1 MAPLLEADRSPHV
14 SAAPS
19 PEPYL
24 VLIRLGGD
32 IAIKARE
39 TRRRFTTRL
48 ARNLKDALRQN
59 KLNAHIVRSHDRIR
73 IESTEPLPAELFA
86 RVMGVQS
93 ASPSRRHLVGDLDEV
108 VARGVEHFSD
118 LVRDRTFAVR
128 ARRVGNRTEI
138 PFRSGDVKRDLG
150 AALLPMARG
159 VDLDHPDVQVH
170 VELMHNSACYFS
182 ETLPGPGG
190 LPIGVEGRALAL
202 VSGGFDSAVAAWQMM
217 KRGVALDYLF
227 CNLGGQTHQLGTLR
241 VIQHIARNWSHG
253 TSPRFHSVDFD
264 AVSQDL
270 QTKVASRYRQVVLK
284 RLMLTAAE
292 RVASEIGAIA
302 LVTGD
307 AVGQVSSQTL
317 QNMAVISEAT
327 RFPILRPLVGM
338 NKDEILAIAR
348 RIETFDL
355 SKVVGE
361 YCALVPKKP
370 ATAAS
375 SEAIRAEES
384 HLSSGLV
391 ERAVDQRSVLDL
403 RSLDVKALEIP
414 ELETETVSPASTVI
428 DLRPRAAFENWH
440 YPDAL
445 SLDFA
450 NALRA
455 YPHFSRDAHY
465 VVYCEFGLQSAHLVE
480 QMRRE
485 GFDALHFKG
494 GAPALLRWQRK
505 QL

>member
-1 MAPLLEADRSPHV
+1 
-14 SAAPS
+14 
-19 PEPYL
+19 
-24 VLIRLGGD
+24 
-32 IAIKARE
+32 
-39 TRRRFTTRL
+39 
-48 ARNLKDALRQN
+48 
-59 KLNAHIVRSHDRIR
+59 
-73 IESTEPLPAELFA
+73 
-86 RVMGVQS
+86 
-93 ASPSRRHLVGDLDEV
+93 
-108 VARGVEHFSD
+108 
-118 LVRDRTFAVR
+118 
-128 ARRVGNRTEI
+128 
-138 PFRSGDVKRDLG
+138 
-150 AALLPMARG
+150 
-159 VDLDHPDVQVH
+159 
-170 VELMHNSACYFS
+170 
-182 ETLPGPGG
+182 
-190 LPIGVEGRALAL
+190 
-202 VSGGFDSAVAAWQMM
+202 
-217 KRGVALDYLF
+217 
-227 CNLGGQTHQLGTLR
+227 
-241 VIQHIARNWSHG
+241 
-253 TSPRFHSVDFD
+253 
-264 AVSQDL
+264 
-270 QTKVASRYRQVVLK
+270 
-284 RLMLTAAE
+284 
-292 RVASEIGAIA
+292 
-302 LVTGD
+302 
-307 AVGQVSSQTL
+307 
-317 QNMAVISEAT
+317 
-327 RFPILRPLVGM
+327 M

-414 ELETETVSPASTVI
+414 ELETETISPGSTVI

>member
-1 MAPLLEADRSPHV
+1 MG
-14 SAAPS
+14 PS
-19 PEPYL
+19 PKTESERKASVGPPPEPHL

-32 IAIKARE
+32 IATKARE

-48 ARNLKDALRQN
+48 ARNLKDALRSHGLEAQ
-59 KLNAHIVRSHDRIR
+59 IVRSHDRIR
-73 IESTEPLPAELFA
+73 IESKEPLPTELFA

-93 ASPSRRHLVGDLDEV
+93 ASPSRRHGVGSVEEI
-108 VARGVEHFSD
+108 VAQGIEHFSD

-128 ARRVGNRTEI
+128 ARRVGNRSEI
-138 PFRSGDVKRDLG
+138 PFRSADVKRDLG
-150 AALLPMARG
+150 TALLPLARG
-159 VDLDHPDVQVH
+159 VDLNQPDVEVH

-182 ETLPGPGG
+182 ETRPGPAG

-202 VSGGFDSAVAAWQMM
+202 VSGGFDSAVAAWHMM

-241 VIQHIARNWSHG
+241 VMQHIARNWSFG
-253 TSPRFHSVDFD
+253 TNPRFHSVDFD
-264 AVSQDL
+264 SVSQDL
-270 QTKVASRYRQVVLK
+270 QNNIASRYRQVVLK
-284 RLMLTAAE
+284 RLMLAAAE
-292 RVASEIGAIA
+292 RVASEVGAIA

-327 RFPILRPLVGM
+327 RFAILRPLVGM
-338 NKDEILAIAR
+338 NKDEIVAVAR
-348 RIETFDL
+348 RIGTFDL

-375 SEAIRAEES
+375 LEAVRAEET

-391 ERAVDQRSVLDL
+391 ERAVDERSVFDL
-403 RSLDVKALEIP
+403 RSLDIDALEIP
-414 ELETETVSPASTVI
+414 ELETETIPAGATVI
-428 DLRPRAAFENWH
+428 DLRPRTAFDRWH
-440 YPDAL
+440 YPEAL
-445 SLDFA
+445 SLDFT

-465 VVYCEFGLQSAHLVE
+465 VVYCEFGLMSAHLVE

-485 GFDALHFKG
+485 GFEALHFKG

-505 QL
+505 QA